1 MGTPRRLNAD
11 SKSRK
16 TDLRRKSTS
25 RSRDAGARVSNNGE
39 RCSEEWVRFGAW
51 NVRSLRGRE
60 EELLE
65 EMEKYKLEILGVS
78 ETKMKGNGSKA
89 GRQRKMHFHVN
100 RGRKSKGW
108 GRYIYVGVGE
118 SVSERVEVCKQKD
131 CEDKAED

>member
-1 MGTPRRLNAD
+1 MRAD

-89 GRQRKMHFHVN
+89 GRQRKMHFHVGIEE
-100 RGRKSKGW
+100 GRAKAGVAIFMSEWVSQCLREWKCVSK
-108 GRYIYVGVGE
+108 RIVKIRLRIEGV
-118 SVSERVEVCKQKD
+118 
-131 CEDKAED
+131 